1 MYVLNVYMYAQ
12 ATSSAIMHVIYP
24 DKFPFMADEVIEAV
38 VPEQKRDYTRAVYR
52 LLRERLIEKC
62 AALNELV
69 RSASK
74 ATTVDSKKS
83 SSSGSNSIR
92 EFTVSDVGNC
102 IWAVA
107 IEGLLGIHEAVMA
120 SVDDAVAVAVDA
132 PNSSNSAGGK
142 DINSSSAK
150 PGTGSKRKR

>member
-1 MYVLNVYMYAQ
+1 MCAQ

-74 ATTVDSKKS
+74 TASVDSKHSSNSSNNS
-83 SSSGSNSIR
+83 SSSSSSRSSIR

-107 IEGLLGIHEAVMA
+107 TEGLLGIHESVMA
-120 SVDDAVAVAVDA
+120 SADDAVAVDA
-132 PNSSNSAGGK
+132 SNSTGGRA
-142 DINSSSAK
+142 INQSSAK